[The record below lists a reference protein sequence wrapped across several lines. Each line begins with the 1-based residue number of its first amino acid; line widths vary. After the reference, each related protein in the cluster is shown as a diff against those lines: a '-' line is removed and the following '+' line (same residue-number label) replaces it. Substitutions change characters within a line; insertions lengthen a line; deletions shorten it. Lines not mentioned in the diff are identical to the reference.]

1 MHVYWYL
8 WGILYDTM
16 QEENIENT
24 LSGESLGS
32 VQEGEV
38 STELNTEVLDITP
51 STEVDTEES
60 SGNSAL

>member
-1 MHVYWYL
+1 
-8 WGILYDTM
+8 M
-16 QEENIENT
+16 QEENIENI